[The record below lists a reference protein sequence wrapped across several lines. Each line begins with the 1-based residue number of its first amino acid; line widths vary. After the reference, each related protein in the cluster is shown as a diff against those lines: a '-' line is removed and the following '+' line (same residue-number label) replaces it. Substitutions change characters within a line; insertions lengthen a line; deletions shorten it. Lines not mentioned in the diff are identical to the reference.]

1 MDQSILESLRVV
13 ALPTKTNFR
22 GISVREVA
30 LLKGE
35 YGWGEFSP
43 FLEYGYEE
51 CAPWLAS
58 AIEAATK
65 PLPALVRKSVK
76 VNGTIP
82 ATNDKSVIDSLVDS
96 YKGVKTYKVKVGD
109 NLSEDIVRLARIR
122 SLGRDIKIRI
132 DVNGLWSVKDALR
145 NLYAFYEEVG
155 PFEYVEQ
162 PCATLDE
169 LRELKSSIHI
179 PLKIAVDEAVRKA
192 RDPFAINLDGA
203 ADIVMLK
210 VQPLG
215 GIARAHE
222 IAEHHKLP
230 VVVSSALES
239 AVGINYGL
247 ALAASFTEMNFDCGL
262 ATGSLLSS
270 DVAQLPIVNGEIEI
284 SQIEPNFIG
293 LDVSAERYEW
303 WKNRIM
309 KAAVRSSIL
318 VCNLIKPRLLAA
330 KNASESGAFRD
341 PGEITTSVTPASRI
355 WRTMTRASFVDSLI
369 TVAPLSS

>member
-1 MDQSILESLRVV
+1 MDQSLLESLRVV

-22 GISVREVA
+22 GINLREVA
-30 LLKGE
+30 LFKGE

-51 CAPWLAS
+51 SAPWLAS

-65 PLPALVRKSVK
+65 PRPQLFRKSVK

-82 ATNDKSVIDSLVDS
+82 ATNDKDVINSLIAS
-96 YKGVKTYKVKVGD
+96 YEGVKTYKVKVGD

-132 DVNGLWSVKDALR
+132 DVNGLWSVKDALT

-162 PCATLDE
+162 PCATIEE
-169 LRELKSSIHI
+169 LRELKASIQI

-192 RDPFAINLDGA
+192 KDPFAINLDGA
-203 ADIVMLK
+203 ADILMLK

-215 GIARAHE
+215 GITRAHE
-222 IAEHHKLP
+222 IAQHHNLP

-247 ALAASFTEMNFDCGL
+247 ALAASFEEMEFDCGL
-262 ATGSLLSS
+262 ATASLLSA
-270 DVAQLPIVNGEIEI
+270 DVGHLPIVDGEIAIRE
-284 SQIEPNFIG
+284 IEPNFEG
-293 LDVSAERYEW
+293 LEVSAERYEW

-309 KAAVRSSIL
+309 KTAE
-318 VCNLIKPRLLAA
+318 LL
-330 KNASESGAFRD
+330 
-341 PGEITTSVTPASRI
+341 
-355 WRTMTRASFVDSLI
+355 
-369 TVAPLSS
+369 